1 MMAGSIDYSQ
11 YQVDASTLDF
21 KQRDRLNKY
30 LEFLIQ
36 NGGSDLHIKSGAVI
50 RGRIHGELVKFS
62 KTPFL
67 KEDAM
72 TLAKELLITRFPELI
87 EKKSVDFTYKLNEDY
102 RFRVNIFFQID
113 GISAVFRTIPVK
125 IPEID
130 DLGLPPSIKDICDTA
145 MRGVVLL
152 TGPTGSG
159 KTTTIASMINRI
171 NRQRT
176 SHVVTIED
184 PVEFVFKD
192 DKCIINQRAI
202 GEDCNNF
209 ADSLRAA
216 LREDP
221 DVIFVGEM
229 RDLETIET
237 ALHAAETG
245 HLVFSTVHT
254 IDAKETVNR
263 IIAMFE
269 QAEQERIRMTL
280 ASVLEAVISQ
290 RLARTVEG
298 KRVAVVEILRKNTR
312 IKDMILDA
320 RDDEIPDA
328 IADGRNTYGMQTF
341 DQHLLDLYRD
351 GVITREEAL
360 DKASKRND
368 LDLQIKN
375 VDLAKKRDLAAESG
389 ESAEEMLAGEVVQL
403 KEIR

>member
-1 MMAGSIDYSQ
+1 MAVSIDYSQ
-11 YQVDASTLDF
+11 YQVDPSQLDF
-21 KQRDRLNKY
+21 KQREILNQY
-30 LEFLIQ
+30 LDFLIQ

-62 KTPFL
+62 KTPFS

-87 EKKSVDFTYKLNEDY
+87 EKKSVDFTYKLNDEY

-130 DLGLPPSIKDICDTA
+130 ELGLPPSIKDICDTA

-184 PVEFVFKD
+184 PVEFIFKD
-192 DKCIINQRAI
+192 EKCIINQRAI

-290 RLARTVEG
+290 RLARTTDG
-298 KRVAVVEILRKNTR
+298 KRVAVVEVLRKNTR
-312 IKDMILDA
+312 IKDMILDS

-375 VDLAKKRDLAAESG
+375 VDLAKKRNLASEAG
-389 ESAEEMLAGEVVQL
+389 ESTEDMLAGEVVQL

>member
-1 MMAGSIDYSQ
+1 MAVSIDYSQ
-11 YQVDASTLDF
+11 YQVDPSQLDF
-21 KQRDRLNKY
+21 KQREILNQY
-30 LEFLIQ
+30 LDFLIQ

-62 KTPFL
+62 KTPFS

-87 EKKSVDFTYKLNEDY
+87 EKKSVDFTYKLNDEY

-192 DKCIINQRAI
+192 EKCIINQRAI

-290 RLARTVEG
+290 RLARTTDG
-298 KRVAVVEILRKNTR
+298 KRVAVVEVLRKNTR
-312 IKDMILDA
+312 IKDMILDS

-375 VDLAKKRDLAAESG
+375 VDLAKKRNLATEAG
-389 ESAEEMLAGEVVQL
+389 ESTEDMLAGEVVQL

>member
-1 MMAGSIDYSQ
+1 MAGSIDYSQ

-21 KQRDRLNKY
+21 KQRERLNKY

-102 RFRVNIFFQID
+102 RFRVNTFFQID

-290 RLARTVEG
+290 RLARTIEG

-389 ESAEEMLAGEVVQL
+389 ESTEEMLAGEVVQL

>member
-1 MMAGSIDYSQ
+1 MAGSIDYSQ

-62 KTPFL
+62 NTPFL

-87 EKKSVDFTYKLNEDY
+87 ERKSVDFTYKLNEDY

-290 RLARTVEG
+290 RLARTIEG

>member
-1 MMAGSIDYSQ
+1 MAVSIDYSQ
-11 YQVDASTLDF
+11 YQVDPSQLDF
-21 KQRDRLNKY
+21 KQREILNQY
-30 LEFLIQ
+30 LDFLIQ

-62 KTPFL
+62 KTPFS

-87 EKKSVDFTYKLNEDY
+87 EKKSVDFTYKLNDEY

-184 PVEFVFKD
+184 PVEFIFKD
-192 DKCIINQRAI
+192 EKCIINQRAI

-290 RLARTVEG
+290 RLARTTDG
-298 KRVAVVEILRKNTR
+298 KRVAVVEVLRKNTR
-312 IKDMILDA
+312 IKDMILDS

-375 VDLAKKRDLAAESG
+375 VDLAKKRNLATEAG
-389 ESAEEMLAGEVVQL
+389 ESTEDMLAGEVVQL

>member
-1 MMAGSIDYSQ
+1 MAVSIDYSQ
-11 YQVDASTLDF
+11 YQVDPSQLDF
-21 KQRDRLNKY
+21 KQREILNQY
-30 LEFLIQ
+30 LDFLIQ

-62 KTPFL
+62 KTPFS

-130 DLGLPPSIKDICDTA
+130 ELGLPPSIKDICDTA

-192 DKCIINQRAI
+192 EKCIINQRAI

-290 RLARTVEG
+290 RLARTTDG
-298 KRVAVVEILRKNTR
+298 KRVAVVEVLRKNTR
-312 IKDMILDA
+312 IKDMILDS

-375 VDLAKKRDLAAESG
+375 VDLAKKRNLATEAG
-389 ESAEEMLAGEVVQL
+389 ESTEDMLAGEVVQL

>member
-1 MMAGSIDYSQ
+1 MAGSIDYSQ

-87 EKKSVDFTYKLNEDY
+87 EKKSVDFTYKLNEYY

-290 RLARTVEG
+290 RLARTIEG

>member
-1 MMAGSIDYSQ
+1 MAVSIDYSQ
-11 YQVDASTLDF
+11 YQVDASELDF
-21 KQRDRLNKY
+21 KQRDKLNKY

-87 EKKSVDFTYKLNEDY
+87 ERKSVDFTYKLNDDY

-130 DLGLPPSIKDICDTA
+130 ELGLPPSIKDICDTA

-312 IKDMILDA
+312 IKDMILDS

>member
-1 MMAGSIDYSQ
+1 MAGSIDYSQ

-290 RLARTVEG
+290 RLARTIEG

-389 ESAEEMLAGEVVQL
+389 ESTEEMLAGEVVQL

>member
-176 SHVVTIED
+176 SHVVTI

-290 RLARTVEG
+290 RLARTIEG